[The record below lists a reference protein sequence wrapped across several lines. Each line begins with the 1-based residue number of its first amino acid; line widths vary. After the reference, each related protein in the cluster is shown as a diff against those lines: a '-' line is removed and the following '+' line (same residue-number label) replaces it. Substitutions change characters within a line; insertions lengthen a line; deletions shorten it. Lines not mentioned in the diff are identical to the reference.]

1 MEEKNGEWNAD
12 AAKDSQETYA
22 LFSQKDGDKKK
33 RRRGDK
39 EGGTKQ
45 GELPEIGDGES
56 GGSGDGPGP
65 EDKQHKKKI
74 NRKKLFGICAIVI
87 SVIAL
92 FVFVKKAFFSDAPL
106 PTETELP
113 TELELPTE
121 EKLLTEEKMP
131 VGTKVEF
138 NVRSGIKKIE
148 VPKVVGLTLE
158 EAQEKLKAAGLTY
171 RCVKEFHK
179 TVGEGIV
186 IWQSEEGGQMV
197 KEKTKVELGVSKGAE
212 PLKEEKKSS
221 GTKGQKAS
229 EAVDHQDVGPQ
240 PQPPAQDNADS
251 NQEPTIPVTNS
262 DDPPPDKEADAKWL
276 TTN

>member
-1 MEEKNGEWNAD
+1 
-12 AAKDSQETYA
+12 
-22 LFSQKDGDKKK
+22 
-33 RRRGDK
+33 
-39 EGGTKQ
+39 
-45 GELPEIGDGES
+45 
-56 GGSGDGPGP
+56 
-65 EDKQHKKKI
+65 
-74 NRKKLFGICAIVI
+74 
-87 SVIAL
+87 
-92 FVFVKKAFFSDAPL
+92 
-106 PTETELP
+106 
-113 TELELPTE
+113 
-121 EKLLTEEKMP
+121 MP